1 MRYEFNNTSSQK
13 EVMMKITTRYYSIVS
28 FTPGVNVDA
37 PINESGAGLQ
47 EVFIDGDDFLSLW
60 RSLDR
65 FDRKKIKSITLI
77 KDRSD
82 RKMKVIAKW
91 FKLFGNSFALKSEYP
106 HRENNKTM
114 RRIILARHHQQ
125 IEYMNLVMNW
135 AVYASDGKPWP
146 SKRYEEKKLTILKKL
161 GLPQF
166 PRSLR

>member
-1 MRYEFNNTSSQK
+1 
-13 EVMMKITTRYYSIVS
+13 MKITTRYYSIVS
-28 FTPGVNVDA
+28 FYPDKSVDA
-37 PINESGAGLQ
+37 PINESSS
-47 EVFIDGDDFLSLW
+47 EFKDVFIDGDDFLSLW

-125 IEYMNLVMNW
+125 IEYINFYREQVTPRSSSTTEQKLSGTFKMS
-135 AVYASDGKPWP
+135 SDG
-146 SKRYEEKKLTILKKL
+146 R
-161 GLPQF
+161 
-166 PRSLR
+166 LR

>member
-1 MRYEFNNTSSQK
+1 
-13 EVMMKITTRYYSIVS
+13 MKITTRYYSIVS
-28 FTPGVNVDA
+28 FYPDKSVDA
-37 PINESGAGLQ
+37 PINESSS
-47 EVFIDGDDFLSLW
+47 EFKDVFIDGDDFLSLW

-106 HRENNKTM
+106 HREDNKTM

-125 IEYMNLVMNW
+125 IEYINFYREQVTPRSSSTTEQKLSGTFKMS
-135 AVYASDGKPWP
+135 SDG
-146 SKRYEEKKLTILKKL
+146 R
-161 GLPQF
+161 
-166 PRSLR
+166 LR

>member
-1 MRYEFNNTSSQK
+1 
-13 EVMMKITTRYYSIVS
+13 MKITTRYYSIVS

-91 FKLFGNSFALKSEYP
+91 FKLDRVSFALKSEYP

-125 IEYMNLVMNW
+125 IEYINFYREQVMPRSSSTTEQKLSGTFKMS
-135 AVYASDGKPWP
+135 SDG
-146 SKRYEEKKLTILKKL
+146 R
-161 GLPQF
+161 
-166 PRSLR
+166 LR